1 VSSPVDVVFA
11 GGDAALRRATH
22 KLLADAPG
30 LVEQTKFNVLVAR
43 LMELVNVTRKTIDG
57 AAGAADPAVRE
68 AAETVAV
75 MLDLIAP
82 HTAEEMWEI
91 LGHEP
96 SVGLVTWRSADP
108 ALLVEDTVT
117 AVVQVG
123 GKVRAQL
130 EVPARIGEAELESL
144 ARADERVIRS
154 IGDREIVKVVVRAPK
169 IVSIVVKG

>member
-1 VSSPVDVVFA
+1 
-11 GGDAALRRATH
+11 
-22 KLLADAPG
+22 
-30 LVEQTKFNVLVAR
+30 
-43 LMELVNVTRKTIDG
+43 
-57 AAGAADPAVRE
+57 
-68 AAETVAV
+68 

-82 HTAEEMWEI
+82 HTAEEMWEM

-108 ALLVEDTVT
+108 ALLVEDTIT

-130 EVPARIGEAELESL
+130 EVSARIGEAELEAL

-169 IVSIVVKG
+169 IVSFVVKG

>member
-1 VSSPVDVVFA
+1 
-11 GGDAALRRATH
+11 
-22 KLLADAPG
+22 
-30 LVEQTKFNVLVAR
+30 
-43 LMELVNVTRKTIDG
+43 
-57 AAGAADPAVRE
+57 
-68 AAETVAV
+68 
-75 MLDLIAP
+75 
-82 HTAEEMWEI
+82 MWEI

-130 EVPARIGEAELESL
+130 EVPARIGEAELEAL

-154 IGDREIVKVVVRAPK
+154 VGDREIIKVVVRAPK

>member
-1 VSSPVDVVFA
+1 
-11 GGDAALRRATH
+11 
-22 KLLADAPG
+22 
-30 LVEQTKFNVLVAR
+30 
-43 LMELVNVTRKTIDG
+43 VNVTRKTIDG
-57 AAGAADPAVRE
+57 AAGPADPAVRE
-68 AAETVAV
+68 AAETIAV

-82 HTAEEMWEI
+82 HTAEEMWEM

-108 ALLVEDTVT
+108 ALLVEDKIT

-130 EVPARIGEAELESL
+130 EVSARIGEAELEAL

-154 IGDREIVKVVVRAPK
+154 IGDKEIVKVVVRAPK
-169 IVSIVVKG
+169 IVSFVVKG